1 MYLNELMLEVFLEFY
16 LEQILT
22 IFLETGV
29 RVCAQNQ
36 ELDYPSNTIYNEI
49 HIVIELVYNTY

>member
-49 HIVIELVYNTY
+49 